1 MKEAEFEVDVLLE
14 DDELFDEYAYGE
26 LIGEHSENLLSSPK
40 KEFILTKGGLAD
52 LTRTS
57 IQESR
62 LKKKAGDN
70 EEEQTPAFRKKVKAL
85 ADNAIEWCNHSARNG
100 EWSHVYDMGKLEA
113 KYFKPTMREIR
124 IRMKDVIIVVQ
135 ESKQKL
141 TIEWG
146 NNEK

>member
-1 MKEAEFEVDVLLE
+1 MKELEFDVNLE
-14 DDELFDEYAYGE
+14 DDELFDDSAYGE
-26 LIGEHSENLLSSPK
+26 LVKEYSRNTLSRPK
-40 KEFILTKGGLAD
+40 QNFLLTKGELAD

-57 IQESR
+57 IREER
-62 LKKKAGDN
+62 LKKKEGDN
-70 EEEQTPAFRKKVKAL
+70 AEEQTPEFRKKVKAL
-85 ADNAIEWCNHSARNG
+85 ADNAIEWCNYSAQCG
-100 EWSHVYDMGKLEA
+100 EWSHVYDMGKIEA

-124 IRMKDVIIVVQ
+124 LRMKDVIILVQ